1 MGNAIDQLGAH
12 TLVAV
17 TIIAALAAGLH
28 LRWNRRNVMV
38 GPTLLTTTGIF
49 FCFLGIA
56 LGLADFNTKDIE
68 GSVPPLL
75 DGIKTSFWASVA
87 GIFAALTIKVR
98 ALLIGEPAL
107 KGDASTGATVDDLH
121 ASLVRLNRVIAGEED
136 STLLNQIKLGR
147 SDSNDRLDRLRSSID
162 NYAKTVAE
170 ANSKA
175 LIEALSEIIRD
186 FNTKL
191 NEQFGENFKQL
202 NAAVE
207 KLVVWQAQYKDQMIS
222 LIEQETATRKTMT
235 EASLR
240 YADLVSKAG
249 IYTTTA
255 ESLDRILTEM
265 GTQSERLN
273 SALRSLSELVVKA
286 SDGLPNIERQIVEMT
301 RQIASGVQ
309 SNQETLGAVIKASVQ
324 TMQTQ
329 SQEVTKSLKE
339 SMSLAQTELNN
350 HLRQASDESAK
361 HIEQLDKALSEELTK
376 SLNALGSQLA
386 TLSNK
391 FAQDYTPITEGLR
404 RALEAVR
411 VA

>member
-1 MGNAIDQLGAH
+1 MSHLFDQLGFH
-12 TLVAV
+12 TITAV
-17 TIIAALAAGLH
+17 VLIAIMALALH
-28 LRWNRRNVMV
+28 IRWSRRNVML

-68 GSVPPLL
+68 SSVPPLL

-87 GIFAALTIKVR
+87 GIFAALTIKIR
-98 ALLIGEPAL
+98 ALLIGDPAL
-107 KGDASTGATVDDLH
+107 KEETSAGATVDDLH
-121 ASLVRLNRVIAGEED
+121 ASLVRLNKAIAGDED
-136 STLLNQIKLGR
+136 STLLSQMKLAR
-147 SDSNDRLDRLRSSID
+147 ADSNDRLDRLRSSID

-186 FNTKL
+186 FNTRL

-202 NAAVE
+202 NSAVE
-207 KLVVWQAQYKDQMIS
+207 KLVIWQAQYKDQLTA
-222 LIEQETATRKTMT
+222 LIDQETATRKSMT

-240 YADLVSKAG
+240 YAELVGKAG
-249 IYTTTA
+249 VYTTTA
-255 ESLDRILTEM
+255 ESLSKMLTEN
-265 GTQSERLN
+265 GSQAERLN
-273 SALRSLSELVVKA
+273 TALRSLSELVVKA
-286 SDGLPNIERQIVEMT
+286 SDGLPRIETQIVEMT

-309 SNQETLGAVIKASVQ
+309 SHQDTLSAVIKASVQ
-324 TMQTQ
+324 AMQTQ

-339 SMSLAQTELNN
+339 SMTAAQTELNN

-361 HIEQLDKALSEELTK
+361 HIEQLDKALSDELTK

-411 VA
+411 V